1 MKNCSLLEISR
12 QGKPT
17 YKLVWEDGVEDKSF
31 AYVVNK
37 IHNNNTANTYAYAI
51 AAFLDFLYEGAKI
64 KGGMTNGLL
73 LDLIDSYEL
82 YLLFGED
89 SSNADIELIESA
101 LHSPLLSPSSITPHF
116 AAINKYLELSEKY
129 RAKVS
134 ELQRHDLLP
143 GDSYLSDSPLFKAAN
158 TKVKLS
164 ERERRAMMRNSVFAC
179 LTHGGPKLKRDKE
192 LVSRYAVNAKANE
205 QIAFLPGKE
214 LDEMCFPYDK
224 FPELLKATKNKRD
237 RALWCLEAA
246 SGCRISEALTVTWDD
261 IDIVQRKVYIVD
273 PKSRLDDFRKFLS
286 LDEIK
291 QLSHKGRQ
299 HEEAFLIEPFKSM
312 FFEALHEYITSNEYI
327 DSVPHNFVFQRSW
340 HKERGSPHFLSSH
353 QTILGAFKKA
363 ARIAIGDDV
372 DYGTHSLRHMY
383 GYYLVNWCP
392 TSNGGLGLDITD
404 VQIYMG
410 HKDIRSTK
418 KYARKDYYLLQAT
431 ISFANALV
439 FLPGM
444 PKTIAEKR
452 KMFLERQ
459 ITKLELEIKGIEKND

>member
-12 QGKPT
+12 QGKPA
-17 YKLVWEDGVEDKSF
+17 YKLVWENGVEDKSF

-37 IHNNNTANTYAYAI
+37 IHNKNTANTYAYAI

-73 LDLIDSYEL
+73 LDLTDSYES

-89 SSNADIELIESA
+89 SSNADIALIESA
-101 LHSPLLSPSSITPHF
+101 LPSPLLSPSSITPHF

-129 RAKVS
+129 RAQVS
-134 ELQRHDLLP
+134 ELQKHDLLP
-143 GDSYLSDSPLFKAAN
+143 GDSYLSDSPLFEAAN

-192 LVSRYAVNAKANE
+192 LVSRYAVSAKANQ
-205 QIAFLPGKE
+205 QIAFLSDKE

-261 IDIVQRKVYIVD
+261 IDIAQRKVYIVD

-312 FFEALHEYITSNEYI
+312 FFEALYEYITSNEYI

-340 HKERGSPHFLSSH
+340 HKERGCNVPPSFRSF
-353 QTILGAFKKA
+353 I
-363 ARIAIGDDV
+363 
-372 DYGTHSLRHMY
+372 
-383 GYYLVNWCP
+383 P
-392 TSNGGLGLDITD
+392 T
-404 VQIYMG
+404 
-410 HKDIRSTK
+410 
-418 KYARKDYYLLQAT
+418 
-431 ISFANALV
+431 
-439 FLPGM
+439 
-444 PKTIAEKR
+444 
-452 KMFLERQ
+452 
-459 ITKLELEIKGIEKND
+459 